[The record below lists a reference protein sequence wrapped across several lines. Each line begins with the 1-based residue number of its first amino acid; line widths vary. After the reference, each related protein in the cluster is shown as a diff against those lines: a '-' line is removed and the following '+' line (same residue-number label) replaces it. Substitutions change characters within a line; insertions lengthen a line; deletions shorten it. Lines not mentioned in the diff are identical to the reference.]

1 MKTVSHERVFFV
13 GDVATDEYYQAPYFP
28 SIKEKIIVHA
38 LKPQMGGMIANA
50 ACVFAS
56 YGVPAQFMTALKP
69 SENSRNLCA
78 GLERAGL
85 DTTHMVWDE
94 SLPESKTIVILAEDE
109 HTVFIPTMGITR
121 IDIPAE
127 TLEALRDADYVNSN
141 FWEIAPLAAG
151 DLSGLDLLLD
161 LKAHGTKIWCDL
173 DVAELGPGHQRL
185 LSALDVVF
193 VNEVGEKN
201 LANHLGGDPITALH
215 ELGVRMVV
223 VTRAE
228 QGASVY
234 MANHVPLEVEGWPVE
249 VVDVTGAGDTFCS
262 SFLYANLCSD
272 DIELCARF
280 ANAAAA
286 RAVCGMGPRSGAVGA
301 TSVLDFMSQRG
312 VDITPFQVFLRN
324 E

>member
-1 MKTVSHERVFFV
+1 MTEVSNEKVFFV

-38 LKPQMGGMIANA
+38 LEPQMGGMIANA

-85 DTTHMVWDE
+85 DTSHMVWDE
-94 SLPESKTIVILAEDE
+94 TLPESKTIVILAEDE

-121 IDIPAE
+121 IEIPEE
-127 TLEALRDADYVNSN
+127 TLQALRKADYVYSN
-141 FWEIAPLAAG
+141 FWEIAPLASG

-173 DVAELGPGHQRL
+173 DVAEFGPGHEEL

-193 VNEVGEKN
+193 VNEAGEKS
-201 LANHLGGDPITALH
+201 LEEHLGDNPIGELH
-215 ELGVRMVV
+215 ARGVRMVV
-223 VTRAE
+223 VTLAE
-228 QGASVY
+228 RGACVY
-234 MANHVPLEVEGWPVE
+234 VAGEKPIAVEGWPVE

-262 SFLYANLCSD
+262 SFLYASLRCD
-272 DIELCARF
+272 DVELCAKF

-286 RAVCGMGPRSGAVGA
+286 RAVCGMGPRSGAVGVGP
-301 TSVLDFMSQRG
+301 VLDFMEQRG
-312 VDITPFQVFLRN
+312 VDTTPFHVFLDK

>member
-1 MKTVSHERVFFV
+1 MKCVSHEKVFFV

-38 LKPQMGGMIANA
+38 LEPQMGGMIANA

-56 YGVPAQFMTALKP
+56 YGMPAQFMTALKP

-78 GLERAGL
+78 GLEQAGL
-85 DTTHMVWDE
+85 DTSHMVWDE
-94 SLPESKTIVILAEDE
+94 SLPESKTIVILAENE

-121 IDIPAE
+121 IDIPEE
-127 TLEALRDADYVNSN
+127 TLAALRNADYVYSN
-141 FWEIAPLAAG
+141 FWEIAPLAAD
-151 DLSGLDLLLD
+151 DLVGLDLLLD

-173 DVAELGPGHQRL
+173 DVAELGPGHKEL

-193 VNEVGEKN
+193 VNEAGEKS
-201 LANHLGGDPITALH
+201 LTEHLGGDPIAGLYG
-215 ELGVRMVV
+215 LGVRMVV

-228 QGASVY
+228 RGACVY
-234 MANHVPLEVEGWPVE
+234 AADQAPITVEGWPVD

-262 SFLYANLCSD
+262 SFLYASLCCND
-272 DIELCARF
+272 VELCAKF

-286 RAVCGMGPRSGAVGA
+286 RAVCGMGPRAGAVGA
-301 TSVLDFMSQRG
+301 DVVLEFMKCRG
-312 VDITPFQVFLRN
+312 VDTRPFQVFLNN